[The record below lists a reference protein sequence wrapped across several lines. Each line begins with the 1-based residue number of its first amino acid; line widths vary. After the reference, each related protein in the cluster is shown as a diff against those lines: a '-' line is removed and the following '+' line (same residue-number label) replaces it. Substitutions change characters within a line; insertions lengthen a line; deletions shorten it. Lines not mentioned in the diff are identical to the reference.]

1 MTKGKNKSVLIFAFI
16 TMLLIAVVDNIK
28 GVLVPAFKTSF
39 SINNS
44 QVGDIFFIGSIA
56 YVLFTYLGGI
66 LCEKLGQK
74 KTYGLGFIIIIF
86 SSLLFYISKTYLMF
100 LICIFIL
107 NIGIALVAISVN
119 TLVPMISIGFQ
130 ALAMNLTHF
139 CYGAGSTITQL
150 TTGIVLSKGVSW
162 RNIYLFISVLF
173 LLAFIMFIFIKIPKN
188 NIQDNIDNV
197 KNYKIK
203 DALKEKLFYYYSFAL
218 GFYVFAE
225 VATANWLVNFLQ
237 ESYKFDYKMSSIYLS
252 VFFILLTLG
261 RLFGGF
267 IVEKVGH
274 LKSVIIALF
283 IALILYTISLII
295 GGKFIFLICIS
306 GLFFSI
312 VFPTVVSTIGIN
324 FRENSIYMSGII
336 ITTSSI
342 INMILN
348 KFMGNLS
355 DLIGTHKAF
364 YMVPISLIIA
374 IIFSIIT
381 YKNTR
386 KNRKTLV

>member
-1 MTKGKNKSVLIFAFI
+1 
-16 TMLLIAVVDNIK
+16 
-28 GVLVPAFKTSF
+28 
-39 SINNS
+39 
-44 QVGDIFFIGSIA
+44 
-56 YVLFTYLGGI
+56 
-66 LCEKLGQK
+66 
-74 KTYGLGFIIIIF
+74 
-86 SSLLFYISKTYLMF
+86 MF

-150 TTGIVLSKGVSW
+150 TTGMVLSKGVSW

-203 DALKEKLFYYYSFAL
+203 DALKEKLFYCYSFAL